1 MSSIRTSLGIALL
14 LCSALLLT
22 AGPRVQTTVD
32 LSADAARQVVIAQGT
47 PTVYQGHP
55 TTVLLPDGKTMY
67 CVWTYEH
74 GGFCG
79 PMKRSDDGGLNW
91 SSLLP
96 VPESWRSVVD
106 CPTIF
111 RLADPEGKYRLV
123 VYTGGGPDG
132 SMYRAHSEDD
142 GRSWTEME
150 STHLPTSPS
159 TDHISMRGGMP
170 FTTVVPIHGGRAL
183 LGMTNIR
190 RPRQLFETKV
200 AVTAGSQ
207 TWEPWKI
214 KVALPREIKT
224 NILAQS
230 ISTDGGLTW
239 APWTIALDLPDVN
252 ASEPWI
258 IRSPD
263 GKELLCLIRENGT
276 RVSLQMISTDEGN
289 TWSKPVPLPPGLYG
303 DRHVARYAAD
313 GRLVICFRDTGRDSA
328 TKDHFIAWV
337 GSYDDIKSMREG
349 QYRIKL
355 LHSHN
360 GSDCGYPGLELLPD
374 GTFVATTY
382 VKYRP
387 GPERSSVVSVRFKLA
402 ETDRLAQL
410 SAGIR

>member
-1 MSSIRTSLGIALL
+1 MSSLRTLAAAALL
-14 LCSALLLT
+14 PCSAVTAT
-22 AGPRVQTTVD
+22 AGPGVQTAVD
-32 LSADAARQVVIAQGT
+32 FSADTSRHVVIARGT

-79 PMKRSDDGGLNW
+79 PMKRSDDGGLTW
-91 SSLLP
+91 SPLLE

-106 CPTIF
+106 CPAIF
-111 RLADPEGKYRLV
+111 RLADPAGKHRLV
-123 VYTGGGPDG
+123 VYAGGGPDG
-132 SMYRAHSEDD
+132 SMYRAYSEDD

-159 TDHISMRGGMP
+159 TDHISVRGGMP
-170 FTTVVPIHGGRAL
+170 FTTIVPIRGGRAL

-190 RPRQLFETKV
+190 RPRQLFETQA
-200 AVTAGSQ
+200 AVTAGSKV
-207 TWEPWKI
+207 WEPWKI
-214 KVALPREIKT
+214 KVDLPRAIKT
-224 NILAQS
+224 NVLAQS

-239 APWTIALDLPDVN
+239 APWELVLDLPDVN

-258 IRSPD
+258 LRSPD
-263 GKELLCLIRENGT
+263 EKELLCLVRENGT
-276 RVSLQMISTDEGN
+276 RVSLQMTSTDEGA
-289 TWSKPVPLPPGLYG
+289 TWSKPTPLPPGLYG
-303 DRHVARYAAD
+303 DRHVARYDAD

-328 TKDHFIAWV
+328 SKDHFIAWV
-337 GSYDDIKSMREG
+337 GSYDDIKAMREG

-355 LHSHN
+355 LHSYN
-360 GSDCGYPGLELLPD
+360 GSDCGYPGLEKISD

-387 GPERSSVVSVRFKLA
+387 GAERSSVVSVRFKLA
-402 ETDRLAQL
+402 ETDVLAGRPV
-410 SAGIR
+410 AIR